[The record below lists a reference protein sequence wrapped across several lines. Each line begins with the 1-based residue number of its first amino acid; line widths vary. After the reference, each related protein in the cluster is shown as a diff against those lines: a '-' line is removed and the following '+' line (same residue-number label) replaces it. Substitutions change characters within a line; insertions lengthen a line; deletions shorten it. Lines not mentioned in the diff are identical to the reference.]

1 MNQNNLKDLYK
12 YAQENEAKVKRG
24 ILYSVLNKLFDL
36 APPVLIGIAIDIVVE
51 GSESFIG
58 NFGFEDKRQQ
68 LIILV
73 FITFVIWGFES
84 IFDYVASVTWR
95 NIAQDLQHSMRTETF
110 SKTLDLDLSF
120 FENKS
125 SGRLMAI
132 LNDDVNQM
140 ENFLN
145 EAANRLIQTATTV
158 IVIGATFLY
167 ISPLVAIFAFIPIP
181 VIVFGS
187 YKFVQR
193 IGERYSKIRNNV
205 ESLNAHL
212 SNSITGILTV
222 KSFNREKKEYKR
234 IDLASDEVKTA
245 NYDAIKLSAAFIP
258 IIRVAILFGFTAT
271 LLIGGFLALDGQI
284 KVGMYSVMLF
294 ITQRLLWPLTEL
306 GIIFDSFQKAMAS
319 FRRIMNLRNTNPTI
333 NDGETDL
340 LKLENKISFENLNFE
355 YVKNFPVLKNI
366 NIEIKK
372 GKTTAIVGSTGSGK
386 STLIKLILRF
396 YEKNSGKILFDD
408 HEIESLSLESI
419 RNKIGLVSQDVF
431 LFEGSV
437 FENIAYGNIDANSE
451 QVWNAAKLSE
461 SDRFI
466 NELPDK
472 ENTIVGERGQKLSG
486 GQRQRISIAR
496 AILKNPEILIL
507 DEATSAV
514 DNETEA
520 AIQESLE
527 TLKEG
532 RTVIAIAHRLS
543 TIRNA
548 DLIYVLEDGLIVE
561 EGTHDQLLG
570 NNNVYAKLWDVQTG
584 KIRKY

>member
-1 MNQNNLKDLYK
+1 MKQNNLKDLYK

-24 ILYSVLNKLFDL
+24 IIYSILNKLFDL

-58 NFGFEDKRQQ
+58 NFGFEDRRQQ
-68 LIILV
+68 LIILA

-84 IFDYVASVTWR
+84 IFDYVAAVTWR

-110 SKTLDLDLSF
+110 NKTLDLDLSF

-222 KSFNREKKEYKR
+222 KSFNREKKEYTR
-234 IDLASDEVKTA
+234 IDSASDEVKTA

-271 LLIGGFLALDGQI
+271 LLIGGFLALYGQI
-284 KVGMYSVMLF
+284 KFGMYSVMLF

-306 GIIFDSFQKAMAS
+306 GMIFDSFQKAMAS
-319 FRRIMNLRNTNPTI
+319 FRRIMNLRDTNPTI
-333 NDGETDL
+333 NDGETEL
-340 LKLENKISFENLNFE
+340 LELKNKISFENLNFE
-355 YVKNFPVLKNI
+355 YVKDFPVLKNI
-366 NIEIKK
+366 NFEIEK

-396 YEKNSGKILFDD
+396 YEKNSGKILFDE

-437 FENIAYGNIDANSE
+437 FENIAYGNIEANSE
-451 QVWNAAKLSE
+451 EVWNAARLSE
-461 SDRFI
+461 SDSFI
-466 NELPDK
+466 NDLPNK
-472 ENTIVGERGQKLSG
+472 EDTIVGERGQKLSG

-548 DLIYVLEDGLIVE
+548 DLIYVLEDGEIVE
-561 EGTHDQLLG
+561 NGTHDQLLG
-570 NNNVYAKLWDVQTG
+570 NNNVYTKLWDVQTG
-584 KIRKY
+584 KTRKF